1 MYEAKKYDIVIVGG
15 GVSGTALFYTLAR
28 YTNIPRV
35 ALVEKYD
42 KVAQVNSKGKNNSQT
57 LHIGDIETNYSLE
70 KAKTVKSAA
79 MMVPS
84 YVRRLS
90 QEEQDKILFSVQKM
104 VLAVGNDEVA
114 ELEIRYEKFKRL
126 YPDLQKLDRDGIEK
140 FEPAITT
147 ERKENEPL
155 LALFTPNGY
164 AVDYEQL
171 AISFIEQTKEA
182 RGAGMELFLGHKVTK
197 IEKTK
202 EGYRIITDKE
212 ELESKVVIVNADS
225 YSLLFAK
232 SLGYG
237 KKYSLIPVA
246 GNFYFTQEILRGK
259 VYTIQDKK
267 LPFAAVHGDPDVQVA
282 NSTRW
287 GPTAKFSPVLE
298 SGKILTSV
306 DYFRSAGLFRYGTLK
321 SFLKIL
327 SDFTRFKY
335 LIKNALYD
343 VPVIGKRM
351 FLLNIRKIAPSVKAR
366 DLRKAKGYGGMRLQR
381 VDIETHELQL
391 GEGKI
396 IGDNIIFNMTP
407 SPGATVCLFN
417 GMRDAEV
424 IMKFFDNKY
433 VFDKHRMEAECADG
447 SPCNTSEGI
456 SENFYPS

>member
-1 MYEAKKYDIVIVGG
+1 MNEVKEYDVVIVGG

-28 YTNIPRV
+28 YTDIPRI

-57 LHIGDIETNYSLE
+57 LHVGDIETNYSLE

-79 MMVPS
+79 MMVPF
-84 YVRRLS
+84 YVRRLPK
-90 QEEQDKILFSVQKM
+90 EEQDKVLFSVQKM
-104 VLAVGNDEVA
+104 VLGVGSDEVA
-114 ELEIRYEKFKRL
+114 ELETRYEEFKGL

-140 FEPAITT
+140 FEPAIIRG
-147 ERKENEPL
+147 RKEKEPL

-171 AISFIEQTKEA
+171 AISFIEQIKKA
-182 RGAGMELFLGHKVTK
+182 RGARVDLFLGHKVTK

-202 EGYRIITDKE
+202 AGYRIITDKK
-212 ELESKVVIVNADS
+212 ELESKIVIVSADS

-246 GNFYFTQEILRGK
+246 GNFYFTQEILKGK

-267 LPFAAVHGDPDVQVA
+267 LPFAAVHGDPDVQVP

-287 GPTAKFSPVLE
+287 GPTAKFFPVLE

-306 DYFRSAGLFRYGTLK
+306 DYFRSAGLFRYCTLK

-327 SDFTRFKY
+327 GDFTRLKY

-343 VPVIGKRM
+343 VPVLGKRM
-351 FLLNIRKIAPSVKAR
+351 FLSNIRKIAPCVKAKKIHEK
-366 DLRKAKGYGGMRLQR
+366 LYRLK
-381 VDIETHELQL
+381 L
-391 GEGKI
+391 
-396 IGDNIIFNMTP
+396 P
-407 SPGATVCLFN
+407 
-417 GMRDAEV
+417 
-424 IMKFFDNKY
+424 
-433 VFDKHRMEAECADG
+433 
-447 SPCNTSEGI
+447 
-456 SENFYPS
+456 